1 MLELG
6 IPNNR
11 KFKENF
17 EKYKQDTKNKD
28 IRNEKYIFKNSVK
41 YMFTSTIF
49 FVLIV
54 AITIIGIYDLLIV
67 SKTLD
72 YRIILYL
79 GLMVYGIY
87 GFLKIY
93 SHKIIVENNNIIY
106 KKQKIDI
113 LEIESAVVKTMKISP
128 KKLDRCLVIKV
139 DNKQYIYRLNL
150 DDVYKFLQ
158 IIESYIKDK
167 LIIEE

>member
-93 SHKIIVENNNIIY
+93 SHKIIVENNSIIY

-113 LEIESAVVKTMKISP
+113 LKIESAIVKIMKISS

>member
-28 IRNEKYIFKNSVK
+28 IRNERHIFKNNAK
-41 YMFTSTIF
+41 YMISSTMF

-54 AITIIGIYDLLIV
+54 AVAIIGMYDLLII
-67 SKTLD
+67 SKTFD

-79 GLMVYGIY
+79 GLTVYGMY

-93 SHKIIVENNNIIY
+93 THKIIIENNNIIY

-113 LEIESAVVKTMKISP
+113 LKIESAIVKIMKISS
-128 KKLDRCLVIKV
+128 KTLDRCLVIKV

-150 DDVYKFLQ
+150 EDVYKFLQ
-158 IIESYIKDK
+158 IIESYTKDK
-167 LIIEE
+167 FIIEE

>member
-1 MLELG
+1 M
-6 IPNNR
+6 
-11 KFKENF
+11 
-17 EKYKQDTKNKD
+17 
-28 IRNEKYIFKNSVK
+28 
-41 YMFTSTIF
+41 F

-54 AITIIGIYDLLIV
+54 AVAIIGMYDLLII
-67 SKTLD
+67 SKTFD

-79 GLMVYGIY
+79 GLTVYGMY

-93 SHKIIVENNNIIY
+93 THKIIIENNNIIY

-113 LEIESAVVKTMKISP
+113 LKIESAIVKIMKISS

-150 DDVYKFLQ
+150 EDVYKFLQ
-158 IIESYIKDK
+158 IIESYTKDK
-167 LIIEE
+167 FIIEE

>member
-28 IRNEKYIFKNSVK
+28 IRNERHIFKNNAK
-41 YMFTSTIF
+41 YMISSTMF

-54 AITIIGIYDLLIV
+54 AVAIIGMYDLLII
-67 SKTLD
+67 SKTFD

-79 GLMVYGIY
+79 GLIVYGMY

-93 SHKIIVENNNIIY
+93 THKIIIENNNIIY

-113 LEIESAVVKTMKISP
+113 LKIESAIVKIMKISS

-150 DDVYKFLQ
+150 EDVYKFLQ
-158 IIESYIKDK
+158 IIESYTKDK
-167 LIIEE
+167 FIIEE

>member
-28 IRNEKYIFKNSVK
+28 IRNERHIFKNNAK
-41 YMFTSTIF
+41 YMISSTMF

-54 AITIIGIYDLLIV
+54 AVAIIGMYDLLII
-67 SKTLD
+67 SKTFD

-79 GLMVYGIY
+79 GLTVYGMY

-93 SHKIIVENNNIIY
+93 THKIIIENNNIIY

-113 LEIESAVVKTMKISP
+113 AENRVSNCKNNE
-128 KKLDRCLVIKV
+128 D
-139 DNKQYIYRLNL
+139 
-150 DDVYKFLQ
+150 
-158 IIESYIKDK
+158 IIEKIRQVLSD
-167 LIIEE
+167 

>member
-113 LEIESAVVKTMKISP
+113 LEIESAVVKTMKISSN
-128 KKLDRCLVIKV
+128 KLDWCLVIKV

>member
-54 AITIIGIYDLLIV
+54 AITIIGVYDLLIV

-87 GFLKIY
+87 GFLKMY

-113 LEIESAVVKTMKISP
+113 LEIESAVVKTMKISSN
-128 KKLDRCLVIKV
+128 KLDRCLVIKV

-150 DDVYKFLQ
+150 EGVYKFLQ

>member
-28 IRNEKYIFKNSVK
+28 IRNERHIFKNNAK
-41 YMFTSTIF
+41 YMISSTMF

-54 AITIIGIYDLLIV
+54 AVAIIGMYDLLII
-67 SKTLD
+67 SKTFD

-79 GLMVYGIY
+79 GLTVYGMY

-93 SHKIIVENNNIIY
+93 THKIIIENNNIIY

-113 LEIESAVVKTMKISP
+113 LKIESAIIKIMKISS

-150 DDVYKFLQ
+150 EDVYKFLQ

>member
-28 IRNEKYIFKNSVK
+28 IRNEKYIFKNNVK
-41 YMFTSTIF
+41 YMISSTMF

-54 AITIIGIYDLLIV
+54 AVAIIGMYDLLII
-67 SKTLD
+67 SKTFD

-79 GLMVYGIY
+79 GLTAYGMY
-87 GFLKIY
+87 GFFKIY
-93 SHKIIVENNNIIY
+93 SHKIIIENNNIIY

-113 LEIESAVVKTMKISP
+113 LEIESAIVKIMKISP

-150 DDVYKFLQ
+150 EGVYKFLQ
-158 IIESYIKDK
+158 IIESYTKDK
-167 LIIEE
+167 FIIEE